1 MNTLFFH
8 ARMWAAR
15 PCTRA
20 LTLAMSPCV
29 HTDLLHVVPWQ
40 SAALY
45 FLVCS
50 RFKIA
55 AGRVK
60 VSYYVHSYRSG
71 THGVNTKPFCT
82 GIQALFTFHL
92 NCKYHP
98 WGLINDMQ
106 MSIYNRKHWHAL
118 SHSLHFV
125 RHKGDWRPT
134 HPPQRV
140 SRVPDFSL
148 SWASSRSD

>member
-1 MNTLFFH
+1 MWKCWFLKRHVVPRLGVQARYSLGTSVNTLFFH

-20 LTLAMSPCV
+20 LALAVGPCV

-40 SAALY
+40 STALY
-45 FLVCS
+45 SLVCLS
-50 RFKIA
+50 FKIA
-55 AGRVK
+55 TGRVK
-60 VSYYVHSYRSG
+60 VSDYVHSYISG

-82 GIQALFTFHL
+82 GTQALFTFHL

-106 MSIYNRKHWHAL
+106 MSIDSRKHWHAL
-118 SHSLHFV
+118 SHSLHF
-125 RHKGDWRPT
+125 
-134 HPPQRV
+134 
-140 SRVPDFSL
+140 
-148 SWASSRSD
+148 A

>member
-1 MNTLFFH
+1 MLPRLGVQARYSLGTSVNTLFFH

-106 MSIYNRKHWHAL
+106 MSIDNRKHWHSL
-118 SHSLHFV
+118 SHSLHF
-125 RHKGDWRPT
+125 
-134 HPPQRV
+134 
-140 SRVPDFSL
+140 
-148 SWASSRSD
+148 A